1 MPPTL
6 RLLHVLARSG
16 GTLVSKC
23 LASMDGVML
32 LSEIHPRAGNRF
44 SPVRQAADWFGL
56 VSPDEAARLDGP
68 TPLPAAIAFLR
79 QRAEAQGR
87 KLLLREWSHLDFYGL
102 PFVAEPA
109 WRSSLVELLAASFDL
124 RRAVL
129 VRHPVDQLI
138 SLVRLPALGGSL
150 DLDRFLR
157 GHRLV
162 AEMAVETGFV
172 RYEDFTRE
180 PDAALRRL
188 CGLLDLDFD
197 PGYAQRWAD
206 WDKITGDLEPSRG
219 NTVAEIRPLP
229 RPALPPALLAT
240 LRASEDY
247 RRSLDLLGY
256 EHPAEG

>member
-87 KLLLREWSHLDFYGL
+87 KLLLREWSHLDFYGP

-109 WRSSLVELLAASFDL
+109 WRSSLVGLLGEGFAL

-129 VRHPVDQLI
+129 VRHPVDQLM
-138 SLVRLPALGGSL
+138 SLGRLAALGGVL
-150 DLDRFLR
+150 DLPRFLR
-157 GHRLV
+157 GHRLL
-162 AEMAVETGFV
+162 AEMAAETGFV
-172 RYEDFTRE
+172 RYEDFTHD
-180 PDAALRRL
+180 PDAVLRRL
-188 CGLLDLDFD
+188 CGLLDLGFD
-197 PGYAQRWAD
+197 PGYARRWAAF
-206 WDKITGDLEPSRG
+206 DKITGDIAPSRG
-219 NTVAEIRPLP
+219 NAVAEIRPLP
-229 RPALPPALLAT
+229 RPALPPALLPR
-240 LRASEDY
+240 LLASPDY
-247 RRSLDLLGY
+247 RRSLELLGY
-256 EHPAEG
+256 AHPGEG